1 MEFSGKPAAL
11 TEFGPSGDLKADTS
25 LGQVQIEIFNCEDQ
39 LTLIK
44 RMMDDGLKLV
54 YALNWSGHN
63 AMLNLGKM
71 DVLMNDETALDIFE
85 VKDIFDS
92 LFRAVK

>member
-1 MEFSGKPAAL
+1 MNFSGKPAAL
-11 TEFGPSGDLKADTS
+11 TEFGPSSALKAAP
-25 LGQVQIEIFNCEDQ
+25 GQAQSEVFSCEDQ
-39 LTLIK
+39 LALIK

-54 YALNWSGHN
+54 YSLNWSGHN

-71 DVLMNDETALDIFE
+71 DVIMNDETALDIFE

-92 LFRAVK
+92 LFKVKK